1 MVSDASLSYRN
12 SFFVYA
18 SSERSFMLRFLS
30 AIRIDVPFL
39 QLYCMSER
47 LHVGC
52 CRVPQWVR
60 KLLLT
65 SVERRIRHV
74 YRRSGVVRKLLRVW
88 RVVPDAAVSLFR
100 IIVEHR
106 VCGRLS
112 TARVFVSFV

>member
-1 MVSDASLSYRN
+1 LVSDASLSYRN

-52 CRVPQWVR
+52 CRVPQWVH
-60 KLLLT
+60 KFLLI
-65 SVERRIRHV
+65 SVEYRIRYM
-74 YRRSGVVRKLLRVW
+74 YRQSGVVHKFLRVW